1 MLSGRE
7 MSEDQLYPIIDFDP
21 DREAIIRPFMTENPP
36 DFPELVVMCFFKE
49 VIEKVAEQYE
59 AKTVYIGKSEVGLVP
74 YFEIDYE
81 GERLGFFQAMVG
93 APLAVGFMEKA
104 IVMGGK
110 KFIACGGCG
119 VLNPEL
125 AVGHLVI
132 PTAAVRDEG
141 TSYHYLPPAFE
152 VPLNVR
158 VVQRIESVVKEE
170 GLEYLLTKTWTTDA
184 FYRETKGRV
193 ARYKQAGC
201 ACVEMEA
208 SALAAVAEFY
218 GVEFGA
224 VFYGGDVVHADGWD
238 HRGWNDKTEIREN
251 LFWLAVKACRGLKE

>member
-1 MLSGRE
+1 MNDDR
-7 MSEDQLYPIIDFDP
+7 LYPIIDFDP
-21 DREAIIRPFMTENPP
+21 DRDAIIRPFMTETPP

-49 VIEKVAEQYE
+49 VVEKVAKETS
-59 AKTVYIGKSEVGLVP
+59 AKTVYVGQSEVGPVP
-74 YFEIDYE
+74 FYEIALE
-81 GERLGFFQAMVG
+81 GKRLGFFQAMVG

-104 IVMGGK
+104 IIMGGK

-125 AVGHLVI
+125 AVGHLLI

-141 TSYHYLPPAFE
+141 TSYHYVAPAFE
-152 VPLNVR
+152 IPLSLK
-158 VVQRIESVVKEE
+158 VVKRIEQVAKAE

-184 FYRETKGRV
+184 FYRETKARV
-193 ARYKQAGC
+193 ARFKQAGC
-201 ACVEMEA
+201 DCVEMEA

-224 VFYGGDVVHADGWD
+224 VFYGGDLVQADGWD
-238 HRGWNDKTEIREN
+238 HRGWNDRTEIREN
-251 LFWLAVKACRGLKE
+251 LFWLAVKACLGLKEEKNANL